1 MKLKTLFFMAAI
13 ALIATPVL
21 AAEDAYFLEHKDLI
35 PRSIRLLIDEEMLP
49 KKEAVCVVVG
59 LEKAMGENAFD
70 EIFRL
75 ALYEEN
81 PTYILDGITYGYH
94 LPTAKKKRIYQE
106 VYDYCMKQNYT
117 EESKK

>member
-1 MKLKTLFFMAAI
+1 MATI
-13 ALIATPVL
+13 TLIAAPVL
-21 AAEDAYFLEHKDLI
+21 ALENAYFLEHKDLI
-35 PRSIRLLIDEEMLP
+35 PRGIRLLIDEEVLP
-49 KKEAVCVVVG
+49 KKEALCVVAG
-59 LEKAMGENAFD
+59 LEKAMGENSFD
-70 EIFRL
+70 EVFRL
-75 ALYEEN
+75 ALYEKN